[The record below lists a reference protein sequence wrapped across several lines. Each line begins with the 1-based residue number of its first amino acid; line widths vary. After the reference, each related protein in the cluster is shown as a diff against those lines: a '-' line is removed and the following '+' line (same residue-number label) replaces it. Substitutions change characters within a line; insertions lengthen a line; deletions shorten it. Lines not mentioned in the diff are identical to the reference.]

1 MIDIVKYF
9 KEKVDVWN
17 TENKCGLCFEFGSP
31 LFNSEINIQQT
42 DNCCVNVFLVNVGTR
57 TVFKEANFG
66 IIKDYYTI
74 SFEMYFLVK
83 KPIGINNYNEITGYP
98 ITESKWETIFKPL
111 LNCFGTGENVCEN
124 IDGFKGYINYN
135 ATLVQNYLDESYQGL
150 KVRAEIKI
158 G

>member
-17 TENKCGLCFEFGSP
+17 AENKCGLCFDFAAP

-42 DNCCVNVFLVNVGTR
+42 ENCCVNVFLTNINVR
-57 TVFKEANFG
+57 TNYTETNFG
-66 IIKDYYTI
+66 IVKNDCII
-74 SFEMYFLVK
+74 SFDLFFLVK
-83 KPIGINNYNEITGYP
+83 KPLGTNNYNEVTGYP
-98 ITESKWETIFKPL
+98 ITESKWEKIFKPL

-135 ATLVQNYLDESYQGL
+135 ATLVQNYLDETYQGL
-150 KVRAEIKI
+150 KIRADIKI
-158 G
+158 K